1 MSRAQDAADGSI
13 RPEFTVSLKIR
24 KPVAEVFD
32 AVVDDRRMAGYFIEK
47 ASGPL
52 VAGQTVQW
60 KFPELPD
67 FFPVEVIE
75 VTRPERIVL
84 AWAAADGG
92 ANGYNTR
99 VEMAFKVLNEGETM
113 VSISEGGW
121 RDTEAGR
128 QASHGNAGG
137 WMHMM
142 CCLKARLEYD
152 INLRAGGAF

>member
-32 AVVDDRRMAGYFIEK
+32 AVADDRKLAGYFIDR

-60 KFPELPD
+60 KFPEFPD
-67 FFPVEVIE
+67 FYPVEVVE
-75 VTRPERIVL
+75 VTKPDRIVL
-84 AWAAADGG
+84 AWKAMDGD
-92 ANGYNTR
+92 YNTR
-99 VEMAFKVLNEGETM
+99 VEMAFVPLNDRETM
-113 VSISEGGW
+113 VSISESGW
-121 RDTEAGR
+121 RQTPAGFK
-128 QASHGNAGG
+128 AAFGNAPG

-142 CCLKARLEYD
+142 CGLKASLEYG
-152 INLRAGGAF
+152 INLREGGAF